1 MDLHDAQTEHRRAW
15 KRERYRKT
23 LPLSA
28 YKRIMAVTIWW
39 EAGKLVCM
47 ALRYLETEY
56 LATRT
61 RCGITGDGQATGVS
75 AHGVAHPHAVP
86 DHWRA
91 LFLES
96 IAGLTDEQQAALDH
110 PEGKKLQYQ
119 AKAKKFLMEVALVDY
134 VLAKNQR
141 GLAVSSRAVLARK
154 GYLLDPLTVESHT
167 RLQKLPRKGL
177 KWVARWQKR
186 HGLTRGRFRLGCGL
200 TPEQQSAKVPGI
212 NTHFSFT
219 GTRFVHVPV
228 CFFRHQPRGHAVRIL
243 DPPSGFVFRCHHQE
257 IIKGTG
263 PNSGLQDRTHLVNLG
278 TGCFLFLRWSLLPIV
293 QRFWSCLGPFACV
306 SSPPRGCGG
315 LGCWWKSEIALPR
328 GACRDAGI

>member
-61 RCGITGDGQATGVS
+61 RCGIAGDGQATGVS

-110 PEGKKLQYQ
+110 PDGKKLQYQ

-134 VLAKNQR
+134 VLAKNQK

-154 GYLLDPLTVESHT
+154 GYLLDPLTVDSHT

-186 HGLTRGRFRLGCGL
+186 HGLTRGRFRQGCGL
-200 TPEQQSAKVPGI
+200 TPEQQRAKVPGI

-228 CFFRHQPRGHAVRIL
+228 CLF
-243 DPPSGFVFRCHHQE
+243 SS
-257 IIKGTG
+257 
-263 PNSGLQDRTHLVNLG
+263 PNSRVRGSYFR
-278 TGCFLFLRWSLLPIV
+278 PA
-293 QRFWSCLGPFACV
+293 QRFRFPLPSSRNNKGDGTKFRVARSDPLGEFGNRVFFISSMEPFAHCAEILV
-306 SSPPRGCGG
+306 VPRSVCLCFFPPQGVRRFG
-315 LGCWWKSEIALPR
+315 LLVEE
-328 GACRDAGI
+328 